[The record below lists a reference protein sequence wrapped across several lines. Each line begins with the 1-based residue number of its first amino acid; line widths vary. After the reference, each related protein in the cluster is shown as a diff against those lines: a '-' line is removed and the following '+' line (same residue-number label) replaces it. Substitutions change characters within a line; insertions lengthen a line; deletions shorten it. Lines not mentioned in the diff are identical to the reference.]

1 MTDTAVQGGYF
12 DGQSAMERPV
22 SVEFLVQGLAFK
34 SPAPDSRGALVLW
47 RYDDLHLVSLQR
59 DNGHITLG
67 WTEDD
72 AVRLRLKNRQAGEQL
87 FELAPHLKAELP
99 ERGILKPVMV
109 SAAILLVF
117 VGLYFAYPVA
127 RQAIIM
133 AMPDDW
139 VESMGDTMG
148 LGLAQSAGVCTDAAG
163 VNALATMTD
172 LLTED
177 TAMPYELEIHV
188 VNIPMVNAFAAPGGK
203 IVIARGLLDEAK
215 SADEVAGVLA
225 HELGHV
231 KHRHPLERMI
241 DVYGFELVLGSMGG
255 NMGSYGGLMLLMKFS
270 RDDEREAD
278 RTGLA
283 LLREAHVAS
292 AGFADF
298 FKRLEKKHG
307 KMPGAMQFLSTHPQ
321 PKEREQAIRNADQN
335 TATAPALSSQDWRA
349 LQNICDE
356 VDNGP
361 ADDAIEDGVI
371 GDDVEII
378 NI

>member
-1 MTDTAVQGGYF
+1 MTNTAVQGGYF

-22 SVEFLVQGLAFK
+22 AVEFLVQGLAFQN
-34 SPAPDSRGALVLW
+34 PAPDSRGALVLW
-47 RYDDLHLVSLQR
+47 HYDDLRLVSLQR

-67 WTEDD
+67 WTGND
-72 AVRLRLKNRQAGEQL
+72 AVRLRLKNQQAGEQL
-87 FELAPHLKAELP
+87 FELAPHLKAQRP

-133 AMPDDW
+133 AMPYNW

-148 LGLAQSAGVCTDAAG
+148 MGLVRSAGVCTESAG
-163 VNALATMTD
+163 VDALATMTAR
-172 LLTED
+172 LTED
-177 TAMPYELEIHV
+177 TVMPYDLEIRV
-188 VNIPMVNAFAAPGGK
+188 VNMPMVNAFAAPGGK
-203 IVIARGLLDEAK
+203 VIIARGLLDEAK
-215 SADEVAGVLA
+215 SADEVAGVLG

-255 NMGSYGGLMLLMKFS
+255 NLGSYGGLMLLMKFS

-278 RTGLA
+278 HTGLE
-283 LLREAHVAS
+283 LLREAHIANT
-292 AGFADF
+292 GFADF
-298 FKRLEKKHG
+298 FKRLEEKHG
-307 KMPGAMQFLSTHPQ
+307 SMPGAMQFLSTHPQ
-321 PKEREQAIRNADQN
+321 PEEREQAIRNAEQDKE
-335 TATAPALSSQDWRA
+335 TTPALSSQDWRA
-349 LQNICDE
+349 LQSICDE

-361 ADDAIEDGVI
+361 IDDVND
-371 GDDVEII
+371 DDVEII
-378 NI
+378 QI